1 VVIPIQESKDM
12 ARALERHGNA
22 EVKHTWYKKAPAP
35 PCCPGMTGHASYD
48 VAYADPEVS
57 PPLQ

>member
-1 VVIPIQESKDM
+1 M